1 MATKKRLPDRLS
13 REHSFKLNY
22 VNVRIVNPVKTYY
35 YTAYSN
41 HIQYANC
48 KLILEDDYYR
58 PEIHMH
64 IRFNCPPTFKSTVDV
79 DLYIPWWEAK
89 KLAEILNKLA
99 EAGKY
104 HDPAER

>member
-13 REHSFKLNY
+13 REHSFGINY
-22 VNVRIVNPVKTYY
+22 INVALTDLVCPDTEYHS
-35 YTAYSN
+35 AYKRQISV
-41 HIQYANC
+41 ANC

-58 PEIHMH
+58 PEVHIH
-64 IRFNCPPTFKSTVDV
+64 IRYTTNDDWQVDI
-79 DLYIPWWEAK
+79 DIYIPWWEAK